1 MSFSMIQ
8 SDIVSQ
14 NETTIT
20 IEIPPQK
27 SKGKKN
33 EGTVKVYREQVAFE

>member
-20 IEIPPQK
+20 IEIQTT
-27 SKGKKN
+27 SKEQRKK
-33 EGTVKVYREQVAFE
+33 K